1 MCKIGEFTAYKGFKG
16 TIEYSYSDNLYFGS
30 IKDIDDSISY
40 HASNVVKLY
49 ERYKEVVDDYIVQRE
64 RVR

>member
-1 MCKIGEFTAYKGFKG
+1 MCKIGEFTPYKSYTG

-30 IKDIDDSISY
+30 LKDIDDSISY

-49 ERYKEVVDDYIVQRE
+49 ERFKEVVDDYITLKQTIL
-64 RVR
+64 

>member
-1 MCKIGEFTAYKGFKG
+1 MCKIGNFTPYKGYTG

-30 IKDIDDSISY
+30 LLNTEDSISY

-49 ERYKEVVDDYIVQRE
+49 ERFKEVVDDYITLKQTIL
-64 RVR
+64 

>member
-1 MCKIGEFTAYKGFKG
+1 MCKIGEFTTYKGFNG

-30 IKDIDDSISY
+30 IKDIDDGISY
-40 HASNVVKLY
+40 HASNVVMLY